1 MSLVLDS
8 SVTLA
13 WLYSDELTAAT
24 QQVLDDVTAAGAW
37 VPTLWRLEV
46 ANSLQSGIRRGRINK
61 EFRDAALTDLA
72 LLNIISDPDTDI
84 FAWSTTLRLSERLE
98 LTTYDAAYLE
108 LAQRLNLPLATL
120 DQELCAAASELGVN
134 VLGS

>member
-37 VPTLWRLEV
+37 VPTN
-46 ANSLQSGIRRGRINK
+46 AI
-61 EFRDAALTDLA
+61 
-72 LLNIISDPDTDI
+72 
-84 FAWSTTLRLSERLE
+84 
-98 LTTYDAAYLE
+98 
-108 LAQRLNLPLATL
+108 
-120 DQELCAAASELGVN
+120 ASR
-134 VLGS
+134 SCQ